1 MGDPRKMRKQY
12 KGPVHP
18 WQEDRIAAEKTLVKD
33 YGLKNKRELY
43 KINTL
48 VKGFTSQAKRLIAA
62 TGQQADREKQQLFG
76 RLHSLG
82 ILANTTNL
90 DDVLGLTSKDLLE
103 RRLQTLVFRKG
114 IGRSVKQ
121 ARQFISHR
129 HVVVGGTIL
138 TAPNHLVTVT
148 EEASIAV
155 LPTSTLASADHPER
169 VAITK
174 KAPKPR
180 PRREGRFGDRRRGG
194 RR

>member
-12 KGPVHP
+12 EGPVHP
-18 WQEDRIAAEKTLVKD
+18 WQEDRIEAEKLLVRE

-43 KINTL
+43 KINTI
-48 VKGFTSQAKRLIAA
+48 VKGLTGQAKRLIAA
-62 TGQQADREKQQLFG
+62 SGQQADREKQQLFS

-82 ILANTTNL
+82 LLASSTNL

-129 HVVVGGTIL
+129 HVTVSGTVL
-138 TAPNHLVTVT
+138 TSPNHLVTVA
-148 EEASIAV
+148 EEAGIAV
-155 LPTSTLASADHPER
+155 LQTSTLASAEHPER